1 MTNLTAQ
8 LEDERVIMPQ
18 ASTYVRI
25 PDDAAFRGET
35 GPLPAG
41 VRRVTPDALGA
52 VRLMDGPIA
61 RNAEGKVQVA
71 AFDFDGTCI
80 QGNSPVMLVRYLV
93 RRRMLSPSVVARIL
107 SWAFAYKTRLPQNEA
122 WVRGLVFRAFAG
134 RPVAEV
140 NGFLRDFYDQV
151 IDRRFRADAE
161 AEMAA
166 PRGGGGT
173 PWCACRP
180 PSSPSS
186 PRPWSAALIQ
196 LRHRHAHEGRLPGQ
210 LHRRGGGRA
219 HRGPREGGGAPSL
232 VRRAVRRGWLGA
244 RLACGDHHSDR
255 AVLAAAKSAYA
266 VTPDRPLAHGQ
277 RPGLRYLGMVGR
289 ARIVAKR
296 RWQRTRGGS
305 GGGAR

>member
-41 VRRVTPDALGA
+41 VRRVTPDALCA

-166 PRGGGGT
+166 HEEAGHAVV
-173 PWCACRP
+173 CV
-180 PSSPSS
+180 
-186 PRPWSAALIQ
+186 SATFEPIIAAAMEVGFQGNYTDEVEGEPIEGSEKVVV
-196 LRHRHAHEGRLPGQ
+196 LRRLCDE
-210 LHRRGGGRA
+210 LF
-219 HRGPREGGGAPSL
+219 GAD
-232 VRRAVRRGWLGA
+232 GWE
-244 RLACGDHHSDR
+244 LAWAYGDHHSDR
-255 AVLAAAKSAYA
+255 AMLAAAKSAYA
-266 VTPDRPLAHGQ
+266 VTPDRPLT
-277 RPGLRYLGMVGR
+277 
-289 ARIVAKR
+289 
-296 RWQRTRGGS
+296 RTANAQGYDILEW
-305 GGGAR
+305 

>member
-1 MTNLTAQ
+1 
-8 LEDERVIMPQ
+8 MPQ

-25 PDDAAFRGET
+25 PDDAAFRGEA

-151 IDRRFRADAE
+151 IDRRVRADAE

-166 PRGGGGT
+166 HEEAGHAVVCVSATFEPIIAAAMER
-173 PWCACRP
+173 RP
-180 PSSPSS
+180 
-186 PRPWSAALIQ
+186 IQ
-196 LRHRHAHEGRLPGQ
+196 YAIATRMRVDFQGNYTDEVEGEPIEGPEKVVVLRRLCDE
-210 LHRRGGGRA
+210 LF
-219 HRGPREGGGAPSL
+219 GAD
-232 VRRAVRRGWLGA
+232 GWE
-244 RLACGDHHSDR
+244 LAWAYGDHHSDR
-255 AVLAAAKSAYA
+255 AMLAAAKSAYA
-266 VTPDRPLAHGQ
+266 VTPDRPLT
-277 RPGLRYLGMVGR
+277 
-289 ARIVAKR
+289 
-296 RWQRTRGGS
+296 RTANAQGYDILEW
-305 GGGAR
+305 

>member
-80 QGNSPVMLVRYLV
+80 HGNSPVMLVRYLV

-122 WVRGLVFRAFAG
+122 WVRGWCSARS
-134 RPVAEV
+134 
-140 NGFLRDFYDQV
+140 
-151 IDRRFRADAE
+151 
-161 AEMAA
+161 
-166 PRGGGGT
+166 RGG
-173 PWCACRP
+173 R
-180 PSSPSS
+180 S
-186 PRPWSAALIQ
+186 
-196 LRHRHAHEGRLPGQ
+196 
-210 LHRRGGGRA
+210 RR
-219 HRGPREGGGAPSL
+219 
-232 VRRAVRRGWLGA
+232 
-244 RLACGDHHSDR
+244 
-255 AVLAAAKSAYA
+255 
-266 VTPDRPLAHGQ
+266 
-277 RPGLRYLGMVGR
+277 
-289 ARIVAKR
+289 
-296 RWQRTRGGS
+296 
-305 GGGAR
+305 